1 LVSAAA
7 SSLPGQPEQVGT
19 GKNTRVRRHQQNMTA
34 HKSQDVPGCASGPPV
49 DVRTWRRCRLLE
61 AGFPQEV
68 ADAVASDPR
77 FDLHALLQLVD
88 RGCPPELAVRI
99 LAPLPREVAP

>member
-1 LVSAAA
+1 MSTLRSRPA
-7 SSLPGQPEQVGT
+7 T
-19 GKNTRVRRHQQNMTA
+19 GCG
-34 HKSQDVPGCASGPPV
+34 DGPPAGV
-49 DVRTWRRCRLLE
+49 EAWRRCRLRE
-61 AGFPQEV
+61 AGFPPDL

-99 LAPLPREVAP
+99 LAPLTGESAS